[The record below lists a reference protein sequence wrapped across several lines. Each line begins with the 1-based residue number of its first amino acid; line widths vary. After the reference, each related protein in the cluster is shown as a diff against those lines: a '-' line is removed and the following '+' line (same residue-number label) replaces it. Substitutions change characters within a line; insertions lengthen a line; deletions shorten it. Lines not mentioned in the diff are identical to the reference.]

1 MKIDVTKYWL
11 DPPPEP
17 SAGLIRWLDKV
28 RNGWRPNRR
37 IRFMGYHDSAEF
49 YGVYI
54 WEYLHVLMPALH
66 GDGSSSAGTGK
77 AVAGP

>member
-1 MKIDVTKYWL
+1 VTKVDRYLYWG

-17 SAGLIRWLDKV
+17 SEACTKWVERI

-37 IRFMGYHDSAEF
+37 IRFMGYDSSAEF

-54 WEYLHVLMPALH
+54 WEYIHVLCPLFRELAETVESPA
-66 GDGSSSAGTGK
+66 
-77 AVAGP
+77 